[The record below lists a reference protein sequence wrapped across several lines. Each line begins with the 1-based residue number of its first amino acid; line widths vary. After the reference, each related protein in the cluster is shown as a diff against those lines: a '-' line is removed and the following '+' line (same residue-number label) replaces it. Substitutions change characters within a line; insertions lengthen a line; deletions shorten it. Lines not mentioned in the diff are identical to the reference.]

1 MEEVESEHSQHQD
14 DFEIEISDM
23 DELEVAD
30 KSSKSLRQSPS
41 PRFSPRR
48 PRLQLIMT
56 AGIVVLAIILILGS
70 TAPVRELISKTL
82 VGPTPTPLPTLGPGA
97 DLFYVEANP
106 QWGQLSIDGHV
117 LSHLPDIGLE
127 PPLRLSRGKHTL
139 VWRAEPFP
147 VQRCTLTVPANYNT
161 DTCRFSRTIVVD
173 AAPLASIVMFSVSL
187 NMLANT
193 ERVSL
198 LEVIQAALDS
208 KQYYETVL
216 PGEHYA
222 LSEAAAGS
230 GQSPCRLTPQG
241 VACYAI
247 ATQPLKATLRFELD
261 TDTSPN
267 APCSIS
273 QPCNFNGQD
282 CRLLCESPVASDSSG
297 WNVIAMVRFLWQY
310 ATLDG
315 QIIAHDQADTFLTDT
330 FLKGMANDHFVSVT
344 ITWNNS
350 IWHASALFPDPQV
363 FFGDPICDSAMQDA
377 QILGNTFVI
386 NNVEI
391 QTQSQGVSGENLA
404 AGCLVVIT
412 PTQVQ
417 NLKPTPSTA
426 PPLAAYCL
434 HRFGVLLAA
443 NDLAHRLWPYLPL
456 ADVYEQHLAQQLAT
470 RVMASSISSG

>member
-1 MEEVESEHSQHQD
+1 MGTALHRWACA
-14 DFEIEISDM
+14 IS
-23 DELEVAD
+23 
-30 KSSKSLRQSPS
+30 
-41 PRFSPRR
+41 
-48 PRLQLIMT
+48 
-56 AGIVVLAIILILGS
+56 LARYR
-70 TAPVRELISKTL
+70 VR
-82 VGPTPTPLPTLGPGA
+82 
-97 DLFYVEANP
+97 
-106 QWGQLSIDGHV
+106 
-117 LSHLPDIGLE
+117 
-127 PPLRLSRGKHTL
+127 PPLRLSRGQHTL
-139 VWRAEPFP
+139 VWRAEPFS
-147 VQRCTLTVPANYNT
+147 VQRCTLTVPANYNA

-187 NMLANT
+187 NMLANA

-198 LEVIQAALDS
+198 LEAIQAALDS

-230 GQSPCRLTPQG
+230 GQNPCRLTSQG

-273 QPCNFNGQD
+273 QPCNFDGQD
-282 CRLLCESPVASDSSG
+282 CRLLCESPVASNPSG
-297 WNVIAMVRFLWQY
+297 WSVIAMARPLWQY
-310 ATLDG
+310 TTLDG
-315 QIIAHDQADTFLTDT
+315 QIIAHDQAGT

-344 ITWNNS
+344 ITWKNS
-350 IWHASALFPDPQV
+350 IWHASALFPNPQV
-363 FFGDPICDSAMQDA
+363 FFGDPVCESAMQDA

-386 NNVEI
+386 NNFEI

-417 NLKPTPSTA
+417 NVKPTPSTA
-426 PPLAAYCL
+426 PPLVAYCL

-456 ADVYEQHLAQQLAT
+456 ADVYELHLTQQLAT
-470 RVMASSISSG
+470 HVMMSSASSG